1 MPLSFETKTLTV
13 GELFSGS
20 NIFRMPIYQRP
31 FSWDEDTALQ
41 LFADIDK
48 AMAKPDHHASG
59 EYFLGP
65 IIVAKNGSSSSPLDV
80 VDGQQRLVT
89 LSAIFAI
96 LRDLLSQ
103 GPLPEDIQECLRRP
117 EKALRGIPEQ
127 PRVRLR
133 EVDHDEYEKWI
144 QGSEARSIFPRKARQ
159 TQPTG
164 C

>member
-96 LRDLLSQ
+96 LRD
-103 GPLPEDIQECLRRP
+103 DIQECLRRP
-117 EKALRGIPEQ
+117 EKGLRGIPEQ

-133 EVDHDEYEKWI
+133 EEKWI